1 MFLRLTEKTNP
12 PGSDPKRIL
21 VNTDG
26 LLIATPIFQGTRL
39 SMASVRTPHIEVNES
54 VVEIDQRL
62 EEIARNEW
70 PD

>member
-39 SMASVRTPHIEVNES
+39 SMASGAPHIEVNES